1 MVQVACHGPWHR
13 RRQMIERQ
21 EFVVH
26 LIVKFPSDDP
36 GDVEKAAADLASSL
50 AVFESVQAS
59 MRLLKTLDR
68 LLPRERTLQHGA
80 ARVYLRRR
88 PSALA
93 GDLDWR
99 RKANV
104 GGTATGQ
111 PMPATVVFHQGTLKF
126 FVGRRPAEM
135 QRASYEK
142 PGSPVLSKIINAA
155 ASTGL

>member
-80 ARVYLRRR
+80 ARVY
-88 PSALA
+88 
-93 GDLDWR
+93 
-99 RKANV
+99 
-104 GGTATGQ
+104 
-111 PMPATVVFHQGTLKF
+111 H
-126 FVGRRPAEM
+126 
-135 QRASYEK
+135 
-142 PGSPVLSKIINAA
+142 
-155 ASTGL
+155 